1 MRARRPR
8 DAPALTLP
16 LSPGTLPEVSTGDP
30 GFPPDRIGSTL
41 LGKWTL
47 EKLLGEGGMA
57 SVYVARHKIG
67 RLEAIKIMHSMVASS
82 PELRAR
88 FEQEARLAN
97 RFHHPGAVEIRD
109 IDTTED
115 GAPFLVMELLDGETL
130 SAIARRSKEPLDVA
144 TVLRVADEVLD
155 VLAAAHAT
163 GIIHR
168 DIKPDNLL
176 LTKDGPVKVLDF
188 GIARLRVGLSR
199 DVKTHTGTTLGTVA
213 YMAPEQAKGGPV
225 DARVDIYAMGAT
237 MFRLLAGR
245 RVHEADTEAERLA
258 KLMSGTAEPLAS
270 VAPRVPPSVCAIVD
284 RALAF
289 DRANRYPDAAS
300 MQAEVRAA
308 RSEVPTSS
316 SIGTAPV
323 VKAPEPTEVTATTR
337 EATTRAD
344 GPSDEDAT
352 KRDATTVRSES
363 PPAREILKTER
374 MPGAP
379 AFPAPSLP
387 PAAAPERLPA
397 SVPGNLPVPEP
408 ARPHAAAPAGALAS
422 VTAPKNR
429 RLVLLVAGLWL
440 LGILLLV
447 VAFLVQDRP
456 DAGASESPAASDSSP
471 ALAAPPPQETTTVA
485 APTHA
490 PLHPPPPPPPRGK
503 GHGH

>member
-1 MRARRPR
+1 VATDEPS
-8 DAPALTLP
+8 
-16 LSPGTLPEVSTGDP
+16 SPSE
-30 GFPPDRIGSTL
+30 RIGTTL
-41 LGKWTL
+41 RGKWTL
-47 EKLLGEGGMA
+47 EKVLGEGGMA

-67 RLEAIKIMHSMVASS
+67 HLEAIKIMHSMVASS

-97 RFHHPGAVEIRD
+97 RFHHRGAVEIRD
-109 IDTTED
+109 IDVTED

-176 LTKDGPVKVLDF
+176 LTKEGPVKVLDF
-188 GIARLRVGLSR
+188 GIARLREGLSR

-213 YMAPEQAKGGPV
+213 YMAPEQAKGGEV

-258 KLMSGTAEPLAS
+258 KLMSGSAEPLAA
-270 VAPRVPPSVCAIVD
+270 VAPRVPPAVCAIVD

-289 DRANRYPDAAS
+289 DRANRYPDALA
-300 MQAEVRAA
+300 MQVDVRAA
-308 RSEVPTSS
+308 RGEAPTSS
-316 SIGTAPV
+316 SLGSGPAVPSGDPTAV
-323 VKAPEPTEVTATTR
+323 TRPTEEAVTRAEGVPASDATTR
-337 EATTRAD
+337 DAATLR
-344 GPSDEDAT
+344 SD
-352 KRDATTVRSES
+352 R
-363 PPAREILKTER
+363 PPAVENLKTER

-379 AFPAPSLP
+379 ALP
-387 PAAAPERLPA
+387 GVSPAAAPEPA
-397 SVPGNLPVPEP
+397 PERGP
-408 ARPHAAAPAGALAS
+408 ARAAAAAPRNLRFILIA
-422 VTAPKNR
+422 
-429 RLVLLVAGLWL
+429 AGLFL

-447 VAFLVQDRP
+447 GAFVLGARS
-456 DAGASESPAASDSSP
+456 DAPPVEAPAASDS
-471 ALAAPPPQETTTVA
+471 AAANAPPAPTPSAQETSTVRV
-485 APTHA
+485 PGH
-490 PLHPPPPPPPRGK
+490 PLPRPPLPVPKGK
-503 GHGH
+503 TQGH